1 MPEFTWTCKTFD
13 QLSRDELYEILR
25 LRSAVFVVE
34 QQCIYQDV
42 DNFDQA
48 AHHVIGLTRDDITC
62 YARLLA
68 PDTKYRTASIGR
80 VVANRAKRRRGFG
93 KELMSFAIQ
102 GARICGQGLESP
114 FPLSSIWKVSI
125 SSLGLSRPAHRIW
138 KTRSPTSKWCASELN
153 QPAAEAQPPQTQQAP
168 AYSALV

>member
-1 MPEFTWTCKTFD
+1 MPAFTWTCKTFD

-34 QQCIYQDV
+34 QQCVYQDV

-48 AHHVIGLTRDDITC
+48 AHHVMGLTGGEITC

-80 VVANRAKRRRGFG
+80 VVANRAKRRRGYG

-102 GARICGQGLESP
+102 QCEDLWPGLEITISAQQYLEGFYQQLGFVTASSP
-114 FPLSSIWKVSI
+114 YLEDEI
-125 SSLGLSRPAHRIW
+125 AHIKMVR
-138 KTRSPTSKWCASELN
+138 T
-153 QPAAEAQPPQTQQAP
+153 
-168 AYSALV
+168 

>member
-80 VVANRAKRRRGFG
+80 VVANRASRRRGYG
-93 KELMSFAIQ
+93 KELMSFAIKQ
-102 GARICGQGLESP
+102 CEELWPRLGITISAQQYLEGFYQQLGFVTASSP
-114 FPLSSIWKVSI
+114 YLEDDI
-125 SSLGLSRPAHRIW
+125 AHI
-138 KTRSPTSKWCASELN
+138 KMVRS
-153 QPAAEAQPPQTQQAP
+153 
-168 AYSALV
+168 

>member
-48 AHHVIGLTRDDITC
+48 AHHVIGLTRDNITC

-80 VVANRAKRRRGFG
+80 VVANRASRRRGYG
-93 KELMSFAIQ
+93 KELMNFAIAQ
-102 GARICGQGLESP
+102 CEKLWPGLGITISAQQYLEGFYQQLGFVTASSP
-114 FPLSSIWKVSI
+114 YLEDDI
-125 SSLGLSRPAHRIW
+125 AHI
-138 KTRSPTSKWCASELN
+138 KMVRS
-153 QPAAEAQPPQTQQAP
+153 
-168 AYSALV
+168 

>member
-80 VVANRAKRRRGFG
+80 VVANRASRRRGYG
-93 KELMSFAIQ
+93 KELMSFAIKQ
-102 GARICGQGLESP
+102 CEELWPGVGIT
-114 FPLSSIWKVSI
+114 I
-125 SSLGLSRPAHRIW
+125 S
-138 KTRSPTSKWCASELN
+138 
-153 QPAAEAQPPQTQQAP
+153 AQPYLEGFYQQLGFVTASSP
-168 AYSALV
+168 YLEDDIAHVKMVRS

>member
-1 MPEFTWTCKTFD
+1 MPEFTWMCKTFD

-34 QQCIYQDV
+34 QQCIYQDA

-80 VVANRAKRRRGFG
+80 VVANRASRRRGYG
-93 KELMSFAIQ
+93 KELMNFAIKQ
-102 GARICGQGLESP
+102 CEELWPGLGITISAQQYLED
-114 FPLSSIWKVSI
+114 FYQQLGFVKASSAYLEDGI
-125 SSLGLSRPAHRIW
+125 AHI
-138 KTRSPTSKWCASELN
+138 KMVMS
-153 QPAAEAQPPQTQQAP
+153 
-168 AYSALV
+168 

>member
-80 VVANRAKRRRGFG
+80 VVANRASRRRGYG
-93 KELMSFAIQ
+93 KELMSFAIMQ
-102 GARICGQGLESP
+102 CEELWPGLG
-114 FPLSSIWKVSI
+114 ITI
-125 SSLGLSRPAHRIW
+125 SAQQYLEGFINSLGLSRPAHRIW
-138 KTRSPTSKWCASELN
+138 KTISPTSKW
-153 QPAAEAQPPQTQQAP
+153 
-168 AYSALV
+168 

>member
-13 QLSRDELYEILR
+13 QLSRDELYAILR

-34 QQCIYQDV
+34 QQCVYQDV

-48 AHHVIGLTRDDITC
+48 AHHVLGPTRDDITC

-80 VVANRAKRRRGFG
+80 VVANRASRRSECAAAG
-93 KELMSFAIQ
+93 L
-102 GARICGQGLESP
+102 GA
-114 FPLSSIWKVSI
+114 
-125 SSLGLSRPAHRIW
+125 
-138 KTRSPTSKWCASELN
+138 
-153 QPAAEAQPPQTQQAP
+153 AQPPSDPVILPT
-168 AYSALV
+168 